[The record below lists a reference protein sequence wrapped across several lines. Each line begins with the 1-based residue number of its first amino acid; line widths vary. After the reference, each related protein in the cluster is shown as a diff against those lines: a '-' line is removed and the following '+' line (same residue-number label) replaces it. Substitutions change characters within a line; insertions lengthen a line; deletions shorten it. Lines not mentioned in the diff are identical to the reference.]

1 MTKELMI
8 ILGWLRLVSETNKNL
23 EQEASEII
31 SNRANG
37 FVEKM
42 IERARL
48 IIDLA
53 EKIASRVPALE
64 GSEKKIGRE
73 IKKRLSEFST
83 EAKEAIEL
91 ENAARLTNLLR
102 GEENK
107 AEKDNLDL
115 LIEFIEGE

>member
-53 EKIASRVPALE
+53 EKI
-64 GSEKKIGRE
+64 GRE